1 LFFKEARK
9 ENKMKQKYN
18 CSLLVI
24 VLIYT
29 FSIPNYAQIITGAD
43 LIFSENLN
51 LISGKKVGVVCN
63 HTSLLSDGTHLIDA
77 LLGQNDVSVKAIF
90 TPEHGFN
97 GSAEAGEHIDY
108 KKNLYKKVPII
119 SLYGKDRKPSKENL
133 KDVDVIIFDIQ
144 DVGARF
150 YTYISTMYY
159 VLESAGENNIP
170 VIILDRPNPI
180 GGNYVDGPVLDPN
193 YKSFVGISE
202 IAITHGLTVGEL
214 AKYFIGEKI
223 VSSWKNISLT
233 VIQCKNWKREI
244 PNQYYSKWNSPSP
257 NINSLETAL
266 VYPGTCL
273 LEGTN
278 ISEGRGTR
286 FPFLQIGAPFFKAED
301 IIGKLDLL
309 KIEGAEF
316 QSVTFIPEDLPEM
329 ATNPKFEGKICYGI
343 KIKITDPNKFESV
356 KFGVKL
362 LYVLTKLYGSKIKFN
377 ESSFDRLAGTN
388 ILREQLNNRILPD
401 EIFAGWQKELT
412 KFNKKR
418 IQYLL
423 Y

>member
-1 LFFKEARK
+1 
-9 ENKMKQKYN
+9 MKKGY
-18 CSLLVI
+18 LKR
-24 VLIYT
+24 VLILLFVFLLT
-29 FSIPNYAQIITGAD
+29 IPTNAQIINGAD
-43 LIFSENLN
+43 LLFSENLN

-63 HTSLLSDGTHLIDA
+63 HTSLLADGKHLVDA
-77 LLGQNDVSVKAIF
+77 LLDQNNLSVKAIF
-90 TPEHGFN
+90 TPEHGFK
-97 GSAEAGEHIDY
+97 GSAEAGEKIDY
-108 KKNLYKKVPII
+108 KNNLYKDVPII

-133 KDVDVIIFDIQ
+133 KDIDVLIFDIQ

-159 VLESAGENNIP
+159 VLESAGENNIQ

-193 YKSFVGISE
+193 YKSFVGIAE
-202 IAITHGLTVGEL
+202 IPITHGMTVGEL
-214 AKYFIGEKI
+214 AKYFVGEKI
-223 VSSWKNISLT
+223 VSSWKNVSLNVIS
-233 VIQCKNWKREI
+233 CKNWKREI
-244 PNQYYSKWNSPSP
+244 PTQYNSTWNSPSP

-266 VYPGTCL
+266 VYPGICL
-273 LEGTN
+273 IEGTN

-286 FPFLQIGAPFFKAED
+286 FPFLQIGAPFFRSED
-301 IIGKLDLL
+301 IIEKLELL
-309 KIEGAEF
+309 KVEGAEF
-316 QSVTFIPEDLPEM
+316 QTVTFIPEDLQEM
-329 ATNPKFEGKICYGI
+329 ATNPKFEGKTCYGI
-343 KIKITDPNKFESV
+343 KIKITDPSKFESV

-377 ESSFDRLAGTN
+377 DSSFDRLAGTN
-388 ILREQLNNRILPD
+388 ILREQLNNRMMPD
-401 EIFAGWQKELT
+401 EIFAGWQKKLT